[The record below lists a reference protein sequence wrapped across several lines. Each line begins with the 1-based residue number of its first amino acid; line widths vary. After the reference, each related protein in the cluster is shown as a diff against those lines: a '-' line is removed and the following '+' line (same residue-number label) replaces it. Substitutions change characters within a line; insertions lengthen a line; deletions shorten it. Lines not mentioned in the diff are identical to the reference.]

1 MSDDFALD
9 FIHNLNQKKSKPFE
23 PSEPSLELKRYLE
36 LLNPEQKKAVE
47 HCGSPLLILAGA
59 GSGKTRVI
67 TTKIA
72 YLINQKGYEPY
83 QILAVTF
90 TKKAAKEMQD
100 RAVSM
105 EERAKDSMI
114 RTFHSF
120 GSWFLRKYYEEAG
133 VDKNFT
139 VYDDDDMTT
148 LVSKANPSLTK
159 QQAQSV
165 AHKISL
171 AKDYCYTPDSIEL
184 DKISS
189 RQEFRDAYRNYQTR
203 LRQTGNVDF
212 GDLIMLP
219 VMVLEKFEAVRR
231 QMHYRFKVIMVD
243 EYQDSNVAQFK
254 LLKALSSPDTYVCV
268 VGDDD
273 QSIYKFRG
281 AEVQNILSFEDEFE
295 GTTLIRL
302 ERNYRSTSK
311 ILFAADKI
319 VSQNEDRLGKT
330 LIAERGE
337 GKKPVLV
344 FLPNQDDEA
353 SFCAN
358 MIEKSYEKGCPYSD
372 WAILYRTNA
381 QSLTFEHV
389 FLKEKIPYQV
399 VGTLRF
405 YEREEIKDMLCFLS
419 LVANSKDE
427 VSFRRIINKP
437 SRGIGEVTQEKLI
450 QAAIGDDGLTD
461 LVESCRKNAD
471 GLSKKAKEG
480 VNHFVSLMDELKNL
494 IDDVKNK
501 EKKLSE
507 FVNVIMNKSGLLDYY
522 TAQDEIAETQKAANM
537 QELVNSAV
545 FYEFSRD
552 GLLSFLDHIE
562 LDRTLEND
570 EEESSDKVTLITLH
584 NTKGLEFER
593 VIITGLENGI
603 FPRQYKNEEE
613 LEEER
618 RLFYV
623 GITRAKDELYITS
636 CAERRLYGRTE
647 AMEPSRFL
655 IEAGDKPF
663 RVIGEKPE
671 EYVYQVSGVPSGDF
685 DSYAESDYK
694 NSHSRSDK
702 NNPWAKGTRIYHD
715 DYGYGQIVKSSHT
728 DGELVIE
735 VQFESSRR
743 GDTKKFFPEYQK
755 SSLMIV
761 KD

>member
-1 MSDDFALD
+1 MEDDFALD
-9 FIHNLNQKKSKPFE
+9 FIHNLNKKTESKP
-23 PSEPSLELKRYLE
+23 SEELKKYLS
-36 LLNPEQKKAVE
+36 LLNSEQKKAVE

-72 YLINQKGYEPY
+72 YLINQKGFEPY

-139 VYDDDDMTT
+139 VYDDDDMVT
-148 LVSKANPSLTK
+148 LVSKANPSLSK
-159 QQAQSV
+159 QQAQNI

-189 RQEFRDAYRNYQTR
+189 HQEFRDAYRNYQNR

-219 VMVLEKFEAVRR
+219 VHVLEKYENVRR
-231 QMHYRFKVIMVD
+231 QMLYRFKVIMVD

-254 LLKALSSPDTYVCV
+254 LLRALSDESTYVCV

-281 AEVQNILSFEDEFE
+281 AEVQNILSFQDHFPS
-295 GTTLIRL
+295 TTLIRL
-302 ERNYRSTSK
+302 ETNYRSTSK
-311 ILFAADKI
+311 ILYAADKV
-319 VSQNEDRLGKT
+319 VSHNEDRLGKT

-344 FLPNQDDEA
+344 FLPNQDEEA
-353 SFCAN
+353 EFCAS
-358 MIEKSYEKGCPYSD
+358 MIKQAHKKKCPYAD

-381 QSLTFEHV
+381 QSLNFEHT
-389 FLKEKIPYQV
+389 FLNKKIPYQV

-405 YEREEIKDMLCFLS
+405 YEREEIKDVLCFLS
-419 LVANSKDE
+419 LIVNPKDE
-427 VSFRRIINKP
+427 ISFRRIINKP
-437 SRGIGEVTQEKLI
+437 SRGIGNVSQEKI
-450 QAAIGDDGLTD
+450 IESARTENGLTD
-461 LVESCRKNAD
+461 LVKACRDCANS
-471 GLSKKAKEG
+471 LSKKTKEG
-480 VNHFVSLMDELKNL
+480 VNRFLSIINEL
-494 IDDVKNK
+494 IDLLDNQNDKD
-501 EKKLSE
+501 KKLSD
-507 FVNVIMNKSGLLDYY
+507 FIDSLINKSELLDYY
-522 TAQDEIAETQKAANM
+522 TAQDEIAETQKALNL

-545 FYEFSRD
+545 VYKYSRE
-552 GLLSFLDHIE
+552 GLLEFLDHIE
-562 LDRTLEND
+562 LDRTLER
-570 EEESSDKVTLITLH
+570 EEDGDSDRVTLITLH
-584 NTKGLEFER
+584 NTKGLEFNR

-603 FPRQYKNEEE
+603 FPRQDKNEEE

-623 GITRAKDELYITS
+623 GITRAKDELYVTS
-636 CAERRLYGRTE
+636 CAQRRMYGRVE
-647 AMEPSRFL
+647 FMEPSKFL
-655 IEAGDKPF
+655 VEAGDKSF
-663 RVIGEKPE
+663 RVLGDKPQS
-671 EYVYQVSGVPSGDF
+671 YVYQTEGTGDF
-685 DSYAESDYK
+685 DEEGYSEVPASKKEK
-694 NSHSRSDK
+694 G
-702 NNPWAKGTRIYHD
+702 PWAKGTRIYHD
-715 DYGYGQIVKSSHT
+715 DYGYGQVVKSSKD
-728 DGELVIE
+728 DGELVVY
-735 VQFESSRR
+735 VQFENARQ
-743 GDTKKFFPEYQK
+743 GDLKKFLPEYQK